1 LLSENGV
8 TFPQEAE
15 SFLVNL
21 EEKAKT
27 GILVA
32 YDGVF
37 VGLLGITDPL
47 KREAAV
53 VIEGLKKMGIKPV
66 MLTGDNWRTALA
78 VAKEVSLVF
87 LSVPVALREC
97 LFTMTTGVME
107 IRQYILTGTT
117 FGKH

>member
-1 LLSENGV
+1 VGNRNLLSENGV

-15 SFLVNL
+15 GFLVNL
-21 EEKAKT
+21 EENAKT

-53 VIEGLKKMGIKPV
+53 VIEGLKKMRIKPV
-66 MLTGDNWRTALA
+66 MLTGDNWRTAHA
-78 VAKEVSLVF
+78 VAKEVSLVL

-97 LFTMTTGVME
+97 LFIE
-107 IRQYILTGTT
+107 NP
-117 FGKH
+117 